1 MLTQIES
8 QEQIKEELRNAL
20 AYFIERQK
28 LVAQAMI
35 ELGLDLNEVGKFKAA
50 AWASG
55 PKTKNNEAINTMA
68 NFEEIEDPY
77 VRELFQVAKRASERN
92 LSQSGTWQDK
102 ENNEWRYFL
111 HGGGCRLT
119 NIKTGEPIDW
129 DCPDVNSYD
138 RYKFTDHLEWQIS
151 SPERAGKFILTR
163 GLEKDTLESFVDE
176 LHNSSKQKKLANSQ
190 KQGNGRQMKQV
201 P

>member
-1 MLTQIES
+1 VASQGDF
-8 QEQIKEELRNAL
+8 QEQVKDELRNAL

-55 PKTKNNEAINTMA
+55 AKSKNNETINTMA
-68 NFEEIEDPY
+68 SFEEIEDPH
-77 VRELFQVAKRASERN
+77 VREMFQVAKRASERN
-92 LSQSGTWQDK
+92 LAQSGIWRDS

-119 NIKTGEPIDW
+119 NTKTGEPIDW
-129 DCPDVNSYD
+129 DCPDINSYD
-138 RYKFTDHLEWQIS
+138 RYKFFHHLEWQLTS
-151 SPERAGKFILTR
+151 SERA
-163 GLEKDTLESFVDE
+163 EKLLSSGSIEKETLKTLINEIA
-176 LHNSSKQKKLANSQ
+176 L
-190 KQGNGRQMKQV
+190 
-201 P
+201 